1 MPCMVCSWSCCQHRG
16 QHASR
21 AGYSLDWQAAW
32 SAHVHGLVWLVCI
45 LGWVVWSGLCGLIC
59 KLGTTAYKSISL
71 KFCSHSDV
79 VQIIHYRQNFIVLE
93 IQNKQFSSHY
103 PVVRPAAYVAGYMLK
118 PSTNVMQLDNTLRLT
133 LWNSF
138 YYKRCLQFKMLV

>member
-1 MPCMVCSWSCCQHRG
+1 MSNEN
-16 QHASR
+16 
-21 AGYSLDWQAAW
+21 L
-32 SAHVHGLVWLVCI
+32 L
-45 LGWVVWSGLCGLIC
+45 
-59 KLGTTAYKSISL
+59 AYKSISL

-79 VQIIHYRQNFIVLE
+79 VQIIHHRQNFIVFE

-118 PSTNVMQLDNTLRLT
+118 PSTNVIQLDNTLRLT

-138 YYKRCLQFKMLV
+138 YYKRCLYQTI